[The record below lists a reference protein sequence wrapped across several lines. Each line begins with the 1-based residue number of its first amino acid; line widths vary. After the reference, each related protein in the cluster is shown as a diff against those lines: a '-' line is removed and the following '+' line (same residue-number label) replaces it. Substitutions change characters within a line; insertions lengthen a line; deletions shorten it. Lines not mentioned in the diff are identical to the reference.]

1 MFGGFRMTLEERVKR
16 LEAVFETKGKMKT
29 EAEVLIEIKKLK
41 KEHKDLTEQ
50 ANNEKGAKQK
60 ELRIK
65 AYKIQDRL
73 SVLEWLFDE

>member
-1 MFGGFRMTLEERVKR
+1 MTLEERVKR

>member
-1 MFGGFRMTLEERVKR
+1 MTLEERVKR

-29 EAEVLIEIKKLK
+29 EAEVLTEIKKLK